1 MLIERTMSKVPTVR
15 LNDGRAMPALGFG
28 VWQIPDPEAETSTAL
43 ALEAGY
49 RSIDTAQIYGNEAG
63 VGRAIVASGV
73 ARADVFLTTKVW
85 NTSQGRDATRRA
97 LDESLQKLGTD
108 YLDLYLIHWPSPKRG
123 LYVETWK
130 ALLELKAEGRIRSA
144 GVSNFGPAELA
155 RIAGETGVEPS
166 VNQIELHPRF
176 QQRETRAYHE
186 AHGVVTEAWSPLGQG
201 QLLRDP
207 VVTAIAD
214 KHGRSAAQV
223 LLRWHLRHGFVVI
236 PKSATPS
243 RIRENFDV
251 LGFDIDA
258 DDERALD
265 ALDSADGR
273 IGPNPYTATF

>member
-1 MLIERTMSKVPTVR
+1 MSNVPTVR

-28 VWQIPDPEAETSTAL
+28 VWRIPDSEAEAATAS

-49 RSIDTAQIYGNEAG
+49 RSIDTAQLYDNEAG
-63 VGRAIVASGV
+63 VGRAVAASGLP
-73 ARADVFLTTKVW
+73 RGDVFLTTKVW

-97 LDESLQKLGTD
+97 FDESLKKLGTD

-130 ALLELKAEGRIRSA
+130 TLLELKKEGRIRSV
-144 GVSNFGPAELA
+144 GVSNFGPDELA
-155 RIAGETGVEPS
+155 NVARETGEPPA

-186 AHGVVTEAWSPLGQG
+186 AHGIVTEAWSPLGQG

-207 VVTAIAD
+207 VVTAIAE

-223 LLRWHLRHGFVVI
+223 LLRWHLWHGFVVI

-251 LGFDIDA
+251 FGFDID
-258 DDERALD
+258 DDDARALD

>member
-1 MLIERTMSKVPTVR
+1 MSNVPTVR

-28 VWQIPDPEAETSTAL
+28 VWRIPDSEAEAATAS

-49 RSIDTAQIYGNEAG
+49 RSIDTAQLYDNEAG
-63 VGRAIVASGV
+63 VGRAVAASGLP
-73 ARADVFLTTKVW
+73 RGDVFLTTKVW

-97 LDESLQKLGTD
+97 FDESLKKLGTD

-123 LYVETWK
+123 LYVETWQT
-130 ALLELKAEGRIRSA
+130 LLELKKEGRIRSV
-144 GVSNFGPAELA
+144 GVSNFGPDELA
-155 RIAGETGVEPS
+155 NVARETGEPPA

-186 AHGVVTEAWSPLGQG
+186 AHGIVTEAWSPLGQG

-207 VVTAIAD
+207 VVTAIAE

-251 LGFDIDA
+251 FGFDID
-258 DDERALD
+258 DDDARALD

>member
-1 MLIERTMSKVPTVR
+1 MSNVPTVR

-28 VWQIPDPEAETSTAL
+28 VWRIPDSEAEAATAS

-49 RSIDTAQIYGNEAG
+49 RSIDTAQLYDNEAG
-63 VGRAIVASGV
+63 VGRAVAASGLP
-73 ARADVFLTTKVW
+73 RGDVFLTTKVW

-97 LDESLQKLGTD
+97 FDESLKKLGTD

-130 ALLELKAEGRIRSA
+130 TLLELKKEGRIRSV
-144 GVSNFGPAELA
+144 GVSNFGPDELA
-155 RIAGETGVEPS
+155 NVARETGEPPA

-186 AHGVVTEAWSPLGQG
+186 AHGIVTEAWSPLGQG

-207 VVTAIAD
+207 VVTAIAE

-251 LGFDIDA
+251 FGFDID
-258 DDERALD
+258 DDDARALD